1 MMKKGESEAWH
12 LRERL
17 SSVSLLV
24 EEAQKAND
32 VSFYK
37 SFLGTKVVNQAATR
51 FFLHQWHVP
60 ELNSGADSQLGSY
73 FYSSS
78 MMTIKNKITE
88 HLKTVR

>member
-1 MMKKGESEAWH
+1 MKKGESEAWH
-12 LRERL
+12 FRERL

-24 EEAQKAND
+24 EEVQKAND
-32 VSFYK
+32 VSFYI
-37 SFLGTKVVNQAATR
+37 SFLGTEVVNQ

-78 MMTIKNKITE
+78 MMMIKNKITE